1 MLDSYQ
7 LVATEGR
14 VFGGVFTKL
23 PRAPVPFWLYYV
35 NVADIAVAVTRV
47 REGGGQVVQGPMEL
61 PDGSWI
67 ARCIDPQ
74 GAMFSLQ
81 GKTRQA
87 GFEAASTA
95 ELSWAADWGGFTS
108 RGKVVTKASAK
119 PKR

>member
-1 MLDSYQ
+1 
-7 LVATEGR
+7 
-14 VFGGVFTKL
+14 
-23 PRAPVPFWLYYV
+23 LYYV